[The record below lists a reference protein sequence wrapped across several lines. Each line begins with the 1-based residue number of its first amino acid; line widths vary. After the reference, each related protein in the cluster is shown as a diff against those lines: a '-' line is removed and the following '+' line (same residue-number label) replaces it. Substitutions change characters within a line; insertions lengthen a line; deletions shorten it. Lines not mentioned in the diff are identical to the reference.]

1 MDSSAWSRD
10 AHRSRQCQTPHCSL
24 WPLERVAPEM
34 VPLESHGCGHVVVGS
49 LSVLEITDLEKGLW
63 SSGAKRAREAASR
76 ECLTPRRSS
85 AQPGLTQRSGLVL
98 CFSPTPSFGS
108 SWSRAPQIGPGVTKD
123 ALCSVAK
130 KTFGLH
136 TAPIYFYTQGH
147 ASDFL

>member
-1 MDSSAWSRD
+1 MSRD
-10 AHRSRQCQTPHCSL
+10 SVGRFTVLCGRWNQ
-24 WPLERVAPEM
+24 VAPEM
-34 VPLESHGCGHVVVGS
+34 VPLESHDCGHVVVGCS
-49 LSVLEITDLEKGLW
+49 SVLHFIDLEKGPL

-85 AQPGLTQRSGLVL
+85 ARQGLPQRSGLVL
-98 CFSPTPSFGS
+98 CVSPTPSFDS
-108 SWSRAPQIGPGVTKD
+108 LRSRASQIGPGVTKD